1 MHISKPILVLG
12 GTGKTGHRIVERLQ
26 AQSVPIRIGSR
37 RNLPTFDW
45 YDATTWPA
53 VLSGVEAVYISFQPD
68 LAIPES
74 FDIIR
79 SFVEKTVQQ
88 GVRRLVLLSGR
99 GEEAAERCEQI
110 VMNAGLEWTVLRA
123 SWFHQNFSESFF
135 LEGIQQGQLVLPVA
149 DVREPFIDAEDIAE
163 VAVAALT
170 QAQHTGRLY
179 ELTGPRLLTFAEA
192 IQTIARYTERSIT
205 YETIPLESYLSALQ
219 QQGTPS
225 ELVPLLAYLFSEV
238 LDGRNASLTPD
249 VAQILG
255 RPPIDFD
262 AYAQRTAA
270 SGLWT
275 PSLTV

>member
-1 MHISKPILVLG
+1 MHISNPILVLG
-12 GTGKTGHRIVERLQ
+12 GTGKTGHRIVERLHNQ
-26 AQSVPIRIGSR
+26 NFPVRIGSR
-37 RNLPTFDW
+37 RNQPAFDW

-53 VLSGVEAVYISFQPD
+53 VLSGVKAVYISFQPD
-68 LAIPES
+68 LAIPEA

-79 SFVEKTVQQ
+79 SFVEKAVQA
-88 GVRRLVLLSGR
+88 GIRRLVLLSGR

-110 VMNAGLEWTVLRA
+110 VMNAGVEWTVLRA

-135 LEGIQQGQLVLPVA
+135 LESIQQGQLVLPVA
-149 DVREPFIDAEDIAE
+149 DVGEPFIDADDIAE

-170 QAQHTGRLY
+170 QPQHTGRVY

-192 IQTIARYTERSIT
+192 VQTIARYTDRSIS

-219 QQGTPS
+219 DLGTPP
-225 ELVPLLAYLFSEV
+225 EMIALLAYLFSEV

-255 RPPIDFD
+255 RPPIAFD
-262 AYAQRTAA
+262 AYAERTAA

-275 PSLTV
+275 PSV